1 LTSIGIPAHLSV
13 IRRRR
18 LYEEVAGRLEAM
30 IQEGQYSA
38 GDQLPSERDLMKQFG
53 VGRPAVREALF
64 ALQKMGLVAINSGE
78 RARVTQPTPK
88 VVFESLAGAA
98 RHLLLAPHGVPHFQE
113 ARAFFEI
120 GLARYAAQHAT
131 ADDLDALKRALEA
144 NRQSIDNI
152 HAFERTDVAFHYVL
166 AVIPRN
172 PIFTAIHEAIAA
184 WLTEQRT
191 TTLRTPGQKFVA
203 CRAHEAI
210 YEAIAARDPDRA
222 ERAIRAH
229 LDQVVETYWHTQEE
243 ENGRIRRHGGLPAEA
258 RNVRSIPQAHRRKRA
273 RVAAR

>member
-1 LTSIGIPAHLSV
+1 MIGIPVQLGA

-30 IQEGQYSA
+30 IHEGHYSA

-98 RHLLLAPHGVPHFQE
+98 RHLLGAPDGVRHFQE

-120 GLARYAAQHAT
+120 GLARYAAQHGT
-131 ADDLDALKRALEA
+131 ADDLVELKRALEA
-144 NRQSIDNI
+144 NRQVLNNL

-172 PIFTAIHEAIAA
+172 PIFTAIHEAVVA

-191 TTLRTPGQKFVA
+191 ITLRMPGEQFVA
-203 CRAHEAI
+203 YRAHEAI

-222 ERAIRAH
+222 ERAMRTH
-229 LDQVVETYWHTQEE
+229 LDEVAKTYWHTQEE
-243 ENGRIRRHGGLPAEA
+243 EHGRIRRHGGLPAET
-258 RNVRSIPQAHRRKRA
+258 RNVRSVPQAHRRKRA
-273 RVAAR
+273 RLAAR

>member
-1 LTSIGIPAHLSV
+1 M
-13 IRRRR
+13 
-18 LYEEVAGRLEAM
+18 GRLEAM
-30 IQEGQYSA
+30 IHEGQYSP

-98 RHLLLAPHGVPHFQE
+98 RHLLLAPDGVRHFQE

-131 ADDLDALKRALEA
+131 ADDLDELRRALEV
-144 NRQSIDNI
+144 NRQALDNLY
-152 HAFERTDVAFHYVL
+152 AFERTDVAFHYVL

-184 WLTEQRT
+184 WLTEQRS

-222 ERAIRAH
+222 ERAMRAH

-243 ENGRIRRHGGLPAEA
+243 EHGRIRRHGGLPAEG
-258 RNVRSIPQAHRRKRA
+258 RNVRSLPQTHRRKRA